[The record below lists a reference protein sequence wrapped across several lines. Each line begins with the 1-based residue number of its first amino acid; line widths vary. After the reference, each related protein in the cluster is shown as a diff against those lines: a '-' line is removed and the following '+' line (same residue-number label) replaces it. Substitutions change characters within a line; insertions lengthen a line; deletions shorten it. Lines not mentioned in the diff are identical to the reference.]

1 MHCEGRTVTAPVA
14 EIFSSVQGEGP
25 FVGVRQVF
33 VRTYGCDLCCRYCDT
48 PASRAETGPCR
59 VESPPGSRQWRDL
72 TNPLSAQAVAELIA
86 ELDHPPGLHHSVSLT
101 GGEPL
106 LHPEFV
112 AEVAGSTRE
121 RGLQTYLE
129 TNGQRVA
136 ELQRVIDH
144 IDIISM
150 DVKLPSSQM
159 PDCEFDWDALL
170 ARSMSFLRLAR
181 SKHVFAKMV
190 VTPLDAAVDVER
202 VASRIAGEAPE
213 VTLVLQPVTPAGDVD
228 SPPTPEAMLRLQALA
243 ARHLP
248 DVRIIPQCHR
258 LMDQL

>member
-1 MHCEGRTVTAPVA
+1 MTAPVA

-48 PASRAETGPCR
+48 PASRAESGPCR
-59 VESPPGSRQWRDL
+59 VESPPGSGQWRDL
-72 TNPLSAQAVAELIA
+72 ANPLSAQTAAELIA
-86 ELDHPPGLHHSVSLT
+86 ELDKPVGLHHSVSFT

-112 AEVAGSTRE
+112 AEVAEFAGE

-136 ELQRVIDH
+136 ELQRAIDH
-144 IDIISM
+144 IDIVSM
-150 DVKLPSSQM
+150 DVKLPSSQV
-159 PDCEFDWDALL
+159 PDCEFDSDALL

-181 SKHVFAKMV
+181 SKQVFVKMV
-190 VTPLDAAVDVER
+190 ITPLDTAADVER
-202 VASRIAGEAPE
+202 VASRIEGEASE
-213 VTLVLQPVTPAGDVD
+213 VTLVLQPVTPAGDVG